1 MTQCVNPQTV
11 GHMFILPL
19 HSGVVISF
27 CLCSKIAKLTGIHVE
42 FKFSSLI
49 PERPVLQA
57 ETSSEVF
64 GLFHS
69 GNGSSATLTYL
80 QITGWVLSV

>member
-1 MTQCVNPQTV
+1 MTKCVNPQIIS
-11 GHMFILPL
+11 HMFILPL

-27 CLCSKIAKLTGIHVE
+27 CLCSKIATGIHVE
-42 FKFSSLI
+42 FTFSSLI
-49 PERPVLQA
+49 PGRPVLQA

-69 GNGSSATLTYL
+69 GNGSSAMLTYL
-80 QITGWVLSV
+80 QIVGWVLSV